1 MSAADVP
8 HAKNEFKPQNLW
20 LIFWI
25 GFLVRVAYIT
35 IAHTYRIR
43 LEQDHFQFGWE
54 MGRVARALA
63 TGYGYADPFV
73 GHTGPTAWVPPLY
86 PLMLAAIFKLTGVY
100 TALSAWIVL
109 TINSVFSAATAIFI
123 YEIAARSYNRR
134 IAIWSAW
141 LWALYPAAMQY
152 AVHWVWEMSL
162 TAFLFTWTLVLAL
175 KMRGIRPHDRSAEK
189 ANHKPDA
196 GVPANGS
203 WFAGWEWLLFGFLW
217 GLIALSNSTLLLF
230 LPVCGI
236 WILLAAPSFISGL
249 KNAVLAAILFLAV
262 LAPWTIRNLRVF
274 HTFVPLRDNLG
285 PELEA
290 SSGPGSNGFPVMATL
305 PLVAN
310 DPQTMLYRSLGEI
323 RYVQLQGKEGKAY
336 IAAHPAHYAFI
347 SLKRLY
353 FFWVS
358 VPHPN
363 EHFALNE
370 FFRELD
376 YCFLSITGILGL
388 ALSLKNRTQAAGL
401 FASAFVLLPLT
412 YYFVTANARFRHPL
426 EPLIAI
432 FSVYLF
438 QSAALHKSR
447 GNVDQKSG
455 NAAGPLH
462 DN

>member
-1 MSAADVP
+1 MSAADAP
-8 HAKNEFKPQNLW
+8 HAQNAFKPPNPW
-20 LIFWI
+20 LIFWV

-35 IAHTYRIR
+35 LAHTYRIR

-63 TGYGYADPFV
+63 TGYGCADPFV

-86 PLMLAAIFKLTGVY
+86 PLLIAAVFKLTGVY
-100 TALSAWIVL
+100 TALSAWIIL
-109 TINSVFSAATAIFI
+109 TINSVFSAATSIFI
-123 YEIAARSYNRR
+123 YQIAARCYNRKV
-134 IAIWSAW
+134 AIWSAW

-162 TAFLFTWTLVLAL
+162 TAFLFTWTLALAF
-175 KMRGIRPHDRSAEK
+175 KMRGIGDPSNEGNPQTTKR
-189 ANHKPDA
+189 
-196 GVPANGS
+196 
-203 WFAGWEWLLFGFLW
+203 WLLFALLW

-236 WILLAAPSFISGL
+236 WILRGARPFTTGL
-249 KNAVLAAILFLAV
+249 KNAAFAALLFLAI

-290 SSGPGSNGFPVMATL
+290 GSGPGSNGFPVMATL

-310 DPQTMLYRSLGEI
+310 DPQILLYKSLGEI
-323 RYVQLQGKEGKAY
+323 RYVQLQGKEGKAF
-336 IAAHPAHYAFI
+336 IAAHPAHYALI

-370 FFRELD
+370 FFRELN

-388 ALSLKNRTQAAGL
+388 ALSLKNRTPAAGL
-401 FASAFVLLPLT
+401 FAWAFALLPLT
-412 YYFVTANARFRHPL
+412 YYLVTANARFRHPL

-438 QSAALHKSR
+438 QSALLHKR
-447 GNVDQKSG
+447 N
-455 NAAGPLH
+455 AGPTAGA
-462 DN
+462 